1 MKKIKF
7 LLSAAFAL
15 LALTANAQQ
24 TVTIQGKVKFVQ
36 DGFKMQVYQREGTSK
51 KVLAEVPV
59 NADQTYKI
67 TVPVE
72 KPGQAIVDCGKW
84 QSVTVWLED
93 EDMDIDFRG
102 YDTAKI
108 KIKNPPFVYIR
119 AGKKNELMNLMNFY
133 NYRNY
138 QTTIAISQT
147 VWKAKLEDE
156 KKSGEITYGLY
167 NYTGEDNN
175 AWMRYLTEHYSHLT
189 SVLVPLSRLNDEKD
203 ADVINATLAN
213 LEKSSATGKQLV
225 ADYRKAQAEQKE
237 KRERMKEGNPAPEF
251 TFQNLKGKDTKL
263 SKYKG
268 KVLVLDFWASWC
280 GPCRMEIP
288 NMKKYYEEFKGK
300 GVEFLSVSIDA
311 KKDAWTKALGEEKMA
326 WQQGWVT
333 DAGKSVM
340 DTYQFGGIPY
350 IILIDK
356 EGKIYKKNL
365 RGEKIKEAI
374 EDCLAGKKDVAP
386 KAMMGFGMMGAAM

>member
-7 LLSAAFAL
+7 LFSAAFAL
-15 LALTANAQQ
+15 LSLTANAQQ

-36 DGFKMQVYQREGTSK
+36 DGFKMQVYQRDGTSK

-59 NADQTYKI
+59 NADKTYKI

-72 KPGQAIVDCGKW
+72 KPGTAVVDCGQW

-93 EDMDIDFRG
+93 ENMDIDFRG

-119 AGKKNELMNLMNFY
+119 AGKKNEVMNLMNFCA
-133 NYRNY
+133 YRNY
-138 QTTIAISQT
+138 QTMIAISQT
-147 VWKAKLEDE
+147 VWRAKLEDE
-156 KKSGEITYGLY
+156 KKSGEISSALY
-167 NYTGEDNN
+167 DYNGDDYT
-175 AWMRYLTEHYSHLT
+175 AWMRYLAEHYSDQT
-189 SVLVPLSRLNDEKD
+189 SVMAPLSHLNADKD
-203 ADVINATLAN
+203 ADLINATLAN
-213 LEKSSATGKQLV
+213 LEKSSEIGKQLV
-225 ADYRKAQAEQKE
+225 AEYRKEQAELKE

-251 TFQNLKGKDTKL
+251 TFQNLKGKETKL
-263 SKYKG
+263 SKFKG

-280 GPCRMEIP
+280 GPCRQEIP
-288 NMKKYYEEFKGK
+288 NMKKYYEEFKDK

-340 DTYQFGGIPY
+340 DTYQFGGIPF
-350 IILIDK
+350 ILLIDK
-356 EGKIYKKNL
+356 DGKIYKKNL

-374 EDCLAGKKDVAP
+374 EDCLAGKKPTAP
-386 KAMMGFGMMGAAM
+386 KVMMGMGMMGAM